1 MAAKRILISVDEALL
16 TQFDALAAQQSVSR
30 SELIRRSM
38 KRYALEQ
45 HRMNVREHMRKGY
58 QEMAKIN
65 SEWAEFALLSD
76 EAAYLA
82 YEKTMG

>member
-1 MAAKRILISVDEALL
+1 MVTKRILISVDDELL
-16 TQFDALAAQQSVSR
+16 LQVDELAAEQSISR
-30 SELIRRSM
+30 SELIRRAM

-45 HRMNVREHMRKGY
+45 HRMNVRERMKKGY

-65 SEWAEFALLSD
+65 SEWADFALLSD
-76 EAAYLA
+76 EAVRLA

>member
-1 MAAKRILISVDEALL
+1 MKRILISVDEALL
-16 TQFDALAAQQSVSR
+16 AQIDTLAALQNISR

-38 KRYALEQ
+38 KRCALDQ

-76 EAAYLA
+76 EAACLA